1 MKKRL
6 IFIGLF
12 FCIKEEKVVEEQ
24 AEMETVGNKKEVTFL
39 IKPRALTFREVKKMD
54 ELKISER
61 FLREYISEANLPK
74 ISEWGFARVD
84 FFVEEIYQ
92 DESIYDWDNHV
103 LNLFID
109 KTMGLTFGREETDQE
124 KN

>member
-1 MKKRL
+1 M
-6 IFIGLF
+6 
-12 FCIKEEKVVEEQ
+12 EEQ
-24 AEMETVGNKKEVTFL
+24 ATTEATENKKEAKFP
-39 IKPRALTFREVKKMD
+39 IEPRPLTFREVKKMD

-61 FLREYISEANLPK
+61 FLREYIADGNLAK
-74 ISEWGFARVD
+74 ISEWGFARVN
-84 FFVEEIYQ
+84 FFVEEIYR
-92 DESIYDWDNHV
+92 DESICDWPNHV